1 MNNLQKFMLAARD
14 NGPIL
19 VTSEVNRLYATGFSA
34 TDGMLLVTADQAFFM
49 TDSRYTEAAENA
61 IDGAEVLRV
70 DNSLQPYHAVINEL
84 TKRLGIASLGFE
96 GDRMTY
102 KEFTDL
108 SEKLTCPL
116 RSLGSLVSELRA
128 QKSEEELS
136 CLIRAQRLAEK
147 SFREVLP
154 LASTGLTEKQL
165 AAKLMCAFY
174 ENGADDKSFDPIVVS
189 AERTSMPHGVPTDA
203 VIGNGFLTMDFG
215 VKLGGWCS
223 DTTRTVCIGQPTDEM
238 INVYDT
244 VLRAQLRGIETARA
258 GVTGKEVDGAARKVI
273 ADAGYGEYFGHSFG
287 HSLGLEIHEAPN
299 ASPTNG
305 EPLPEG
311 AVISAEPGI
320 YIPGRFGVRIEDVLY
335 LTAEGNK
342 NITELPKEL
351 IIL

>member
-1 MNNLQKFMLAARD
+1 MNNLQKFMDFARD

-19 VTSEVNRLYATGFSA
+19 VTSEVNRLYATGFAA
-34 TDGMLLVTADQAFFM
+34 TDGMLLVTAERAWFM
-49 TDSRYTEAAENA
+49 TDSRYTEAAEKT
-61 IDGAEVLRV
+61 IEGAQVVQTSNEK
-70 DNSLQPYHAVINEL
+70 PYHAVINEI
-84 TKRLGIASLGFE
+84 TERERITSLGFE
-96 GDRMTY
+96 SDRMTY
-102 KEFTDL
+102 AEFARL

-116 RSLGSLVSELRA
+116 KSLGSLVSHLRA
-128 QKSEEELS
+128 QKTAEELE

-154 LASTGLTEKQL
+154 LVVTGLTEKQL

-174 ENGADDKSFDPIVVS
+174 ENGAEDKSFDPIVVS

-223 DTTRTVCIGQPTDEM
+223 DTTRTVCIGRPTDEM
-238 INVYDT
+238 VNVYET
-244 VLRAQLRGIETARA
+244 VRRAQLAGIAAARA
-258 GVTGKEVDGAARKVI
+258 GVTGKEVDGAARRVI

-287 HSLGLEIHEAPN
+287 HSLGLEIHEPPN
-299 ASPTNG
+299 ASPTNE

-320 YIPGRFGVRIEDVLY
+320 YIPGKFGVRIEDVLY
-335 LTAEGNK
+335 LTAEGSK